1 MEQGQLQV
9 PGLGGTTVGPR
20 RCAAIMQGDK
30 DAASANSSESEEDD
44 HESCDSDSPNADARK
59 RTHAQTGRD
68 VRPRKTARTQ
78 THVAWSV
85 ICTLV
90 HTVRNS
96 RCRSAL
102 PHHWI
107 WFVRYR
113 GHCCPRA
120 RLPGSEERGGAR
132 CFSKDSGPEKNLSVE
147 IRALAGAGVCKRRGK
162 EECARMAKRDKSF
175 YSL

>member
-1 MEQGQLQV
+1 M
-9 PGLGGTTVGPR
+9 GPR

-85 ICTLV
+85 ICDNVTQEEVDHHL
-90 HTVRNS
+90 
-96 RCRSAL
+96 RSIAKL
-102 PHHWI
+102 ELDGASWKPNI
-107 WFVRYR
+107 WK
-113 GHCCPRA
+113 PQ
-120 RLPGSEERGGAR
+120 E
-132 CFSKDSGPEKNLSVE
+132 EKNND
-147 IRALAGAGVCKRRGK
+147 GVRDGVPSQRFPAELRG
-162 EECARMAKRDKSF
+162 
-175 YSL
+175 